1 MFTIRIEDILEAAR
15 PIIKERDLPFIMSA
29 YNSLETQLTKEY
41 LAKQLEI
48 AKSAVTEIG
57 LGGKALTS
65 IFLLP
70 LYQEQKIADDTLIQE
85 YGQKVYD
92 IIHGFVRVQKID
104 TSKSKFHSENF
115 IRLILTQAHDV
126 RVILILLA
134 EKLYELR
141 HIEQHTPL
149 EKDNLCDEIASLYAP
164 LAHRLGLYQ
173 IKTEME
179 EMSMKYLH
187 NDIYKTIAKKL
198 AEKKTERN
206 KYIESFI
213 DPIKRELDKRDISY
227 DIKGRPKSIFSIWN
241 KLKKSNTEFENIYD
255 LFAIRIII
263 DTDYEQEKNE
273 CWNIYSIVS
282 DIYRP
287 NPKRLRDWIST
298 PKPSGYESLHT
309 TVLGPENKWVEVQIR
324 TKRMDEIA
332 EKGHAAHWKYK
343 EGTRAEGELNW
354 LASVRQILESDSKTE
369 LEEDKNSRM
378 ELYTNEI
385 FVFTPKG
392 DLCKLRTQSTVLDFA
407 YEIHSNIG
415 NSCSAGKVNNKVV
428 SIKHVLQNGD
438 KVEILT
444 SKQQT
449 PKRDWLS
456 FVKTSK
462 ARQYIKKYLR
472 DIQYQNVEIG
482 KEILIRKLQN
492 IKVKFGDDAIHKI
505 LKHCGFKHATQL
517 YIAAS
522 ENKLDF
528 AKIKTL
534 FAETL
539 KPDINKKPITIDT
552 QEFQEKLTFKKNI
565 LNETENIL
573 IIDDFIDSIDYK
585 LAKCCNPIKGD
596 DIFGF
601 VSVGGGIKIHRFT
614 CPNAHNMIEKY
625 PYRIL
630 KAQWTHTVRTHEF
643 HVGIRIIGADEI
655 SIVSNITQMLS
666 DDLKIRIRHFNISS
680 RDGNFEGLLSLIIT
694 DSALLSKILDKIMS
708 IKGVYSAERYDSYQ

>member
-1 MFTIRIEDILEAAR
+1 
-15 PIIKERDLPFIMSA
+15 
-29 YNSLETQLTKEY
+29 
-41 LAKQLEI
+41 
-48 AKSAVTEIG
+48 
-57 LGGKALTS
+57 
-65 IFLLP
+65 
-70 LYQEQKIADDTLIQE
+70 

-263 DTDYEQEKNE
+263 DTDYETEKNE
-273 CWNIYSIVS
+273 CWNIYSTVS

-309 TVLGPENKWVEVQIR
+309 TVLGPDNKWVEVQIR

-462 ARQYIKKYLR
+462 ARQYIK
-472 DIQYQNVEIG
+472 
-482 KEILIRKLQN
+482 
-492 IKVKFGDDAIHKI
+492 
-505 LKHCGFKHATQL
+505 
-517 YIAAS
+517 
-522 ENKLDF
+522 
-528 AKIKTL
+528 
-534 FAETL
+534 
-539 KPDINKKPITIDT
+539 
-552 QEFQEKLTFKKNI
+552 
-565 LNETENIL
+565 
-573 IIDDFIDSIDYK
+573 
-585 LAKCCNPIKGD
+585 
-596 DIFGF
+596 
-601 VSVGGGIKIHRFT
+601 
-614 CPNAHNMIEKY
+614 
-625 PYRIL
+625 
-630 KAQWTHTVRTHEF
+630 
-643 HVGIRIIGADEI
+643 
-655 SIVSNITQMLS
+655 
-666 DDLKIRIRHFNISS
+666 
-680 RDGNFEGLLSLIIT
+680 
-694 DSALLSKILDKIMS
+694 
-708 IKGVYSAERYDSYQ
+708 